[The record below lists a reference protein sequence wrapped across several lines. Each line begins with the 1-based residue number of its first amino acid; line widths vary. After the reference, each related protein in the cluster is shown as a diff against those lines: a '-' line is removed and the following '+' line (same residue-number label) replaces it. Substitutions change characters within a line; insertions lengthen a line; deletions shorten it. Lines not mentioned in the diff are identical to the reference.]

1 MAARAATKMS
11 KKAKAAVDM
20 SKHPPFMHMFI
31 PAQQAKP
38 APPLGP
44 QLGKRNINIANFCKD
59 FNERTKHIK
68 EGVPVPCSIHINPD
82 RSYNLQMSHP
92 PSFYL
97 LRLAAGC
104 KKGAATPGTEV
115 AGRLTLK
122 HIYEIACLKK
132 QDAALETVP
141 LKSICISLI
150 STAHR
155 LGIQIISREELE
167 NGSVDHSPEAYAEFL
182 KQRDID
188 VAARKKA
195 LEEKKQAKLMRVS

>member
-44 QLGKRNINIANFCKD
+44 QLGK
-59 FNERTKHIK
+59 
-68 EGVPVPCSIHINPD
+68 PD